1 MTSLSFIL
9 STVEAY
15 FASTTYRKHSGKAIT
30 IFLKNEFLRKQQS
43 CAVLLRRTGGGEI
56 EDLLAVRTEHGA
68 HGVCRPLLLRLLGVA
83 VGTLQ
88 KAGVRMT
95 HEVCHCLLVHAA
107 VQKGCHEVVPQGVQV
122 VLPRKTDGGIDL
134 PQPLGEGVRVDELPL
149 LVGEEIGTKPT
160 ALLVR
165 LHLLAALVG
174 EEDTPQ
180 VRGEVDFTAL
190 AVFGAALHNALA
202 GDAAAGAADGEQQT
216 ILLDGEIRPLQSA
229 QLAPAAAG
237 VHGEQIEQTVVPRLL
252 CQRVQQ
258 LFHLASRGNA
268 LHRALRC
275 GQV

>member
-1 MTSLSFIL
+1 MQAQHT
-9 STVEAY
+9 
-15 FASTTYRKHSGKAIT
+15 ASTAVKLLQFSW
-30 IFLKNEFLRKQQS
+30 KNEFLRKQQS
-43 CAVLLRRTGGGEI
+43 CAVLLRRTDGGEI
-56 EDLLAVRTEHGA
+56 EDLLAVRTEHGE
-68 HGVCRPLLLRLLGVA
+68 HRVGRLLLLRLLGVA

-95 HEVCHCLLVHAA
+95 HEVCHRLLVHAA
-107 VQKGCHEVVPQGVQV
+107 VQKRCHEVVPQGVKV
-122 VLPRKTDGGIDL
+122 VLPRKADGGIDL

-149 LVGEEIGTKPT
+149 LVGEEIGTEPA

-174 EEDTPQ
+174 EEDAPQ
-180 VRGEVDFTAL
+180 VRGEIDFTAL
-190 AVFGAALHNALA
+190 AVFGAALHDALA
-202 GDAAAGAADGEQQT
+202 GNAAAGAADGEQQT
-216 ILLDGEIRPLQSA
+216 VLRAGEVRPLQSA

-237 VHGEQIEQTVVPRLL
+237 VHGEQIKQTVVSRLL

-275 GQV
+275 GEV

>member
-1 MTSLSFIL
+1 MQAQHTASAVVKLSQF
-9 STVEAY
+9 SW
-15 FASTTYRKHSGKAIT
+15 
-30 IFLKNEFLRKQQS
+30 KNEFLRKQLS
-43 CAVLLRRTGGGEI
+43 CVALLRRTGGEI
-56 EDLLAVRTEHGA
+56 EDLLAVRAEHGE
-68 HGVCRPLLLRLLGVA
+68 HGVCRLLLLRLLGVA

-88 KAGVRMT
+88 KAGIRMT
-95 HEVCHCLLVHAA
+95 HEVCHRLFVHAA
-107 VQKGCHEVVPQGVQV
+107 VQQRCHEVVAQGVQM
-122 VLPRKTDGGIDL
+122 VLPRKADGGIDL

-149 LVGEEIGTKPT
+149 LVGEEIGTKPA

-174 EEDTPQ
+174 EEDAPQ

-190 AVFGAALHNALA
+190 AVFCGALHNALA
-202 GDAAAGAADGEQQT
+202 GNAAAGAADSEQQT
-216 ILLDGEIRPLQSA
+216 VLRSGEVRPLQSA
-229 QLAPAAAG
+229 QLTPAAAG
-237 VHGEQIEQTVVPRLL
+237 VHGEQIEQAVVPRFP